1 MGIAS
6 LVLGII
12 SIVFGW
18 IPFICFIALI
28 LAVIGLILGIVDTIH
43 KNKTG
48 DKKRGVSIAGLIVS
62 AIAIPIILFSS
73 LVSFGIFA
81 AILSEDIDDEW
92 YNDYYYTFFFCFC
105 QTKSPIFSLF
115 SPPCSI
121 FIPSTFF

>member
-6 LVLGII
+6 LILGII

-18 IPFICFIALI
+18 IPFICFLALI

-43 KNKTG
+43 KSKIK
-48 DKKRGVSIAGLIVS
+48 DSKKGVSLAGLIVS

-81 AILSEDIDDEW
+81 VIMSEEVDDDW
-92 YNDYYYTFFFCFC
+92 YNDYYYDDDYLDDYFTNRDWYNKYRN
-105 QTKSPIFSLF
+105 TIKYDDI
-115 SPPCSI
+115 I
-121 FIPSTFF
+121 

>member
-48 DKKRGVSIAGLIVS
+48 DKKRGVSIAGLIIS

-81 AILSEDIDDEW
+81 AILSEDSDDDW
-92 YNDYYYTFFFCFC
+92 YNDYYYDDDYLDDYFTNRDWYNRYRN
-105 QTKSPIFSLF
+105 TIKYEDMI
-115 SPPCSI
+115 
-121 FIPSTFF
+121 